1 MESQIKKAY
10 LAGGCFWGL
19 EDLFRDLPGVI
30 DTEAGYT
37 GGENDHPTYRNH
49 PGHAEALEVTYD
61 PAVIDYRHILDF
73 FFQIHNPTTLNQQ
86 GNDMGTS
93 YRSAIF
99 YQNDEEKQVATEMI
113 ELVNESERW
122 PDPVV
127 TTLEPFTTFWPA
139 EEEHQDYLKKH
150 PGGYTCHAIY
160 FDSYLK

>member
-1 MESQIKKAY
+1 MLKKAY

-19 EDLFRDLPGVI
+19 EDLMRDWSGVVA
-30 DTEAGYT
+30 TEAGYT
-37 GGENDHPTYRNH
+37 GGENDNPDYHNH
-49 PGHAEALEVTYD
+49 PGHAEALEVEYD
-61 PAVIDYRHILDF
+61 SEKTDYREILDF

-86 GNDMGTS
+86 GNDKGVA

-99 YQNDEEKQVATEMI
+99 YQDEEEKKTAEEMI
-113 ELVNESERW
+113 EIVNQSGRW

-127 TTLEPFTTFWPA
+127 TTLEPFTVFYPA
-139 EEEHQDYLKKH
+139 EDYHQDYLQKN